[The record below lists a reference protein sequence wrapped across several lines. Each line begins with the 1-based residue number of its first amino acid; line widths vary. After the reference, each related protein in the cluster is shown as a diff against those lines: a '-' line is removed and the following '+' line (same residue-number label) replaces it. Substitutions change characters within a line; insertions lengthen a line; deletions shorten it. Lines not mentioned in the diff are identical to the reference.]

1 MLDVLLAVGAA
12 GGSWG
17 LISGT
22 IDASTYVHRLPFQ
35 SAVFG
40 GVALAATVFV
50 PAVVAAGALLTGR
63 RWADVAQLVVGGM
76 LMGWIVV
83 QVAFIGLSS
92 WLQPVMFVW
101 GGAIA
106 LLGELER
113 RRVR

>member
-1 MLDVLLAVGAA
+1 MLDVLLAVGVA

-63 RWADVAQLVVGGM
+63 RWADVAELVVGGM